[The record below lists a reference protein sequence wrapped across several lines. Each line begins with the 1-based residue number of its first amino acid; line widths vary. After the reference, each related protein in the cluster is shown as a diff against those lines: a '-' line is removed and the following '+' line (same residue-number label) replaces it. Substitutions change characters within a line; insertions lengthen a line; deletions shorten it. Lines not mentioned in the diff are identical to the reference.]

1 MTERDWN
8 VYDLLDA
15 LPDDEDYPIAGGA
28 TLRASWAGSCERV
41 ISYRVQHVEP
51 TDVLPLNVRL
61 AFAVGHA
68 VHDVVQ
74 AGLQALYPKGE
85 TERAGSFPCS
95 EDGEVTVGFHAD
107 FWRPRGWSLGGTVT
121 EIKTMQ
127 TFAFVKARHEGVQP
141 WHLAQAGIAAVGTGA
156 SVVEIVYV
164 DKAKGDM
171 DVYRFDEPGW
181 VPPTTQALDSMV
193 RAATAEL
200 GERID
205 PNRQHWRCR
214 SCQYYTRCGQDG

>member
-1 MTERDWN
+1 MTNDWT
-8 VYDLLDA
+8 VDDLLAA

-41 ISYRVQHVEP
+41 VSYRVHGVEP
-51 TDVLPLNVRL
+51 SDPLPLSLRF

-74 AGLQALYPKGE
+74 AGLGALFPDGE
-85 TERAGSFPCS
+85 AEKEGSFPY
-95 EDGEVTVGFHAD
+95 GEHGELTVGFHAD
-107 FWRPRGWSLGGTVT
+107 FWRPGGWSPGVIT

-127 TFAFVKARHEGVQP
+127 TFAFSKARKEGVQP
-141 WHLAQAGIAAVGTGA
+141 WHLAQAGIAAFGLRLEW
-156 SVVEIVYV
+156 VELVYV
-164 DKAKGDM
+164 DKAKGDL
-171 DVYRFDEPGW
+171 DIYRFDHTQW
-181 VPPTTQALDSMV
+181 VPPATQALFSMV
-193 RAATAEL
+193 RAATVEL

>member
-1 MTERDWN
+1 MTNDWT
-8 VYDLLDA
+8 VDDLLAA
-15 LPDDEDYPIAGGA
+15 LPDEDDYPIAGGA

-41 ISYRVQHVEP
+41 VSYRVRGVEP
-51 TDVLPLNVRL
+51 SDMLPLTVRL
-61 AFAVGHA
+61 AFAVGRA

-74 AGLQALYPKGE
+74 AGLGVLYPKGE
-85 TERAGSFPCS
+85 AEKEGVLESNTRTWRPFPL
-95 EDGEVTVGFHAD
+95 VGFHAD
-107 FWRPRGWSLGGTVT
+107 FWRPGGGGTVT

-127 TFAFVKARHEGVQP
+127 TFALFKARKEGVQP
-141 WHLAQAGIAAVGTGA
+141 WHLAQAGIAALGLSA

-171 DVYRFDEPGW
+171 DVYRFPWDEFAP
-181 VPPTTQALDSMV
+181 VARHAVHSMM

-205 PNRQHWRCR
+205 PDRQHWRCR
-214 SCQYYTRCGQDG
+214 NCEFYTRCGQDG

>member
-1 MTERDWN
+1 MTNDWT
-8 VYDLLDA
+8 VDDLLAA
-15 LPDDEDYPIAGGA
+15 LPDEDDYPIAGGA

-41 ISYRVQHVEP
+41 VSYRVHGVEP
-51 TDVLPLNVRL
+51 SDPLPLSLRF

-107 FWRPRGWSLGGTVT
+107 FWRPGIVT

-127 TFAFVKARHEGVQP
+127 TFAFSKARKEGVQP
-141 WHLAQAGIAAVGTGA
+141 WHLAQAGIAAFGTGA

-164 DKAKGDM
+164 DKAKGDL
-171 DVYRFDEPGW
+171 DIYRFGHDQWGSLA
-181 VPPTTQALDSMV
+181 THALLSMYCG
-193 RAATAEL
+193 ATAEL

-205 PNRQHWRCR
+205 PDRQHWRCR